1 MGLMDQVSNIQD
13 KIKNPFS
20 SKVDIPFTENDFP
33 EGFIVKE
40 ILNVNGKWNE
50 ESGKEVALTGNM
62 MPEIPFITGGS
73 QRTKKDFYSGS
84 NEPVVHV
91 LGAEDDDV
99 TIKGKFKAK
108 RYESQEYREVPKMLQ
123 DEFELMRERGNLVR
137 IQLGE
142 YRRYGFIYKTKFN
155 MNLIPDIGYEITFM
169 IVGRNKPENARFLH
183 EVKELP
189 NNVNSDLIS
198 KASIW
203 NQEHSNIPDSVP
215 QSIADKLNGMTS
227 AVAGAVST
235 VTGFVD
241 TVISTYN
248 DVQKSITRAKGLIT
262 HAQQKL
268 RSYRDFVGSIDP
280 FNSSQALSGKY
291 SNAKYYNSRV
301 ASSNEMISLLEKL
314 RGQLSKMVP
323 NLPMNRHVVKG
334 GETLQKI
341 SIKYYGNQDNW
352 KKIYDYNKLT
362 STELQSGSI
371 LEIPRV

>member
-20 SKVDIPFTENDFP
+20 AKVDIPFTENDFP

-40 ILNVNGKWNE
+40 ILNVNGKWDE

-73 QRTKKDFYSGS
+73 QRTKKDFYPGS

-108 RYESQEYREVPKMLQ
+108 RYKSKEYREVPKMLQ

-169 IVGRNKPENARFLH
+169 IVGRSKPENARFLH
-183 EVKELP
+183 KVKELP
-189 NNVNSDLIS
+189 NNVNSDLIR

-203 NQEHSNIPDSVP
+203 NKKHSNIPDSVP

-227 AVAGAVST
+227 AVANAVST

-301 ASSNEMISLLEKL
+301 ASSNEMIYLLEKL

-323 NLPMNRHVVKG
+323 TLPMNRHVVKG

-341 SIKYYGNQDNW
+341 SIKYYGNQDSW
-352 KKIYDYNKLT
+352 KKIYDYNKLN
-362 STELQSGSI
+362 STELTSGAI

>member
-1 MGLMDQVSNIQD
+1 MGLMDSVSNIKD

-20 SKVDIPFTENDFP
+20 ASVEIPFTENDFP
-33 EGFIVKE
+33 EGFLVKE
-40 ILNVNGKWNE
+40 ILNINGKWDE
-50 ESGKEVALTGNM
+50 ENGKSVVLTGNM

-73 QRTKKDFYSGS
+73 QRTKKDFYAGS

-123 DEFELMRERGNLVR
+123 EEFELMRERGNL
-137 IQLGE
+137 ILIELGE
-142 YRRYGFIYKTKFN
+142 YRRYCFIYKTKFN

-169 IVGRNKPENARFLH
+169 IVGRNKPENAGFLH
-183 EVKELP
+183 EARELP
-189 NNVNSDLIS
+189 NNVNSELIA
-198 KASIW
+198 KASEW
-203 NQEHSNIPDSVP
+203 NSEHSNIPDSVP
-215 QSIADKLNGMTS
+215 QSIGDKLNSLTSSVAS
-227 AVAGAVST
+227 AVNT

-280 FNSSQALSGKY
+280 FNSTQALSGKY

-301 ASSNEMISLLEKL
+301 SASNEMISMLEKL
-314 RGQLSKMVP
+314 RSQLSKLTP
-323 NLPMNRHVVKG
+323 TLPIGRHVVKS

-341 SIKYYGNQDNW
+341 SIKYYGNQDSW

-362 STELQSGSI
+362 STDLASGSI